1 MTDDGSRTAPPACQA
16 LAAGRARGPVWAMA
30 AGDPAGDPA
39 GAPAGDLERA
49 RAGAVEVLRTLA
61 AVPGRAPAEAEIL
74 GAQAEMLEDPALG
87 EAVRALAPTL
97 GPVGAVR
104 AAAERFAVA
113 LEALDDPYLAARAH
127 DVREVAALW
136 LERLRLDGEAEPA
149 PPGPSV
155 VVTERLTVA
164 WLLAQP
170 PGRVLAVVARHA
182 ARTMHATIVAAGL
195 GIPVVAVTSDEDLA
209 ACARARTLL
218 VDGTRGRIRL
228 DPPAGSEAD
237 GIGAMPVGP
246 VRLGAAL
253 VAVRANVADA
263 AETAAAVRAGADGVG
278 LVRTELAFARAG
290 RLLDAAEQEDL
301 YEAAV
306 IAAEGAPV
314 TFRTL
319 DLGADKP
326 LPGLTLA
333 SEPNPQLGVRGV
345 RLYRRRPALLDDQ
358 LRAIARVAR
367 RHAGVEVMFP
377 MIAAPEDWQLCLE
390 AAERIFHE
398 VGVGV
403 GVGPGRASLGVML
416 EVPSALVWLPELL
429 AAGVAFVS
437 LGTNDLLQYFLAQ
450 DREQPELA
458 TPRVPVALLRW
469 LERALEPARTAGL
482 AVAVCGEAA
491 ADPLAAPLF
500 ALVGVRE
507 FSVSPARVGPTKRA
521 LAAAGGPPD
530 WQERLRPIL
539 ASPSD
544 AAAEA
549 ALAALAWW
557 LDA

>member
-1 MTDDGSRTAPPACQA
+1 MAAGGRAGAARCDLEGARIGAVALLRA
-16 LAAGRARGPVWAMA
+16 LAAA
-30 AGDPAGDPA
+30 
-39 GAPAGDLERA
+39 
-49 RAGAVEVLRTLA
+49 
-61 AVPGRAPAEAEIL
+61 PGRAPAEAGIL
-74 GAQAEMLEDPALG
+74 AAQAEMLEDPALR
-87 EAVRALAPTL
+87 EAVASLAPTL
-97 GPVGAVR
+97 GPAGAVR

-127 DVREVAALW
+127 DVREVAGLW
-136 LERLRLDGEAEPA
+136 LERLGIDGGTQPS

-164 WLLAQP
+164 WLLGQP

-182 ARTMHATIVAAGL
+182 ARTMHATIVASGL
-195 GIPVVAVTSDEDLA
+195 GIPVVSVASDEDLA
-209 ACARARTLL
+209 ACARARTIL
-218 VDGTRGRIRL
+218 VDGTVGRVLL

-237 GIGAMPVGP
+237 GADATPVGP
-246 VRLGAAL
+246 IRLGNA
-253 VAVRANVADA
+253 VVVVRANVADA

-278 LVRTELAFARAG
+278 LLRTELAFARAG
-290 RLLDAAEQEDL
+290 RLLDVAEQEDL

-306 IAAEGAPV
+306 TAAEGAPV

-326 LPGLTLA
+326 LPGLTLG

-377 MIAAPEDWQLCLE
+377 MIAAPEDWQLCRE
-390 AAERIFHE
+390 AAERVFDE
-398 VGVGV
+398 VGVRV
-403 GVGPGRASLGVML
+403 GVGPGRARLGVML

-429 AAGVAFVS
+429 AAGVAFAS

-450 DREQPELA
+450 DREQPELSA
-458 TPRVPVALLRW
+458 PRVPVALLRW
-469 LERALEPARTAGL
+469 LERALEPARAAGV

-491 ADPLAAPLF
+491 ADPLAAPLL

-507 FSVSPARVGPTKRA
+507 FSVPPARVAQTKRA
-521 LAAAGGPPD
+521 LAAAGRVPD

-549 ALAALAWW
+549 ALKARAWW